1 MDVGYAY
8 AEPFERAG
16 IEALPIA
23 TIENKVVVPKTHPL
37 AKLPIVNLRQLRGM
51 DCICLPQDV
60 SPQLFCTM
68 KQLASQ
74 YDFNIITRSDI
85 RNFYNQVAYGESQY
99 SAAIVAS
106 PACELISKN
115 LRAISIEGSPLLK
128 LVRMTRS
135 DISQRFK
142 KRLRELEIVY
152 LEKLPGARAIPGEV

>member
-1 MDVGYAY
+1 
-8 AEPFERAG
+8 
-16 IEALPIA
+16 
-23 TIENKVVVPKTHPL
+23 
-37 AKLPIVNLRQLRGM
+37 
-51 DCICLPQDV
+51 
-60 SPQLFCTM
+60 M

-85 RNFYNQVAYGESQY
+85 RNFYNQVAYVESQY